1 MNGKAIRSWQINL
14 LHTKNLRG
22 TMALRT
28 LLGSHPESVIWETEK
43 KYTNPNQYFKFSQLS
58 ISF

>member
-1 MNGKAIRSWQINL
+1 
-14 LHTKNLRG
+14 
-22 TMALRT
+22 MALRT